1 MAQGRRRLPLN
12 LASTAVPS
20 TTHRDGPF
28 PPPGASP
35 RRQIWRP
42 VALHLGG
49 RPSPA
54 PLPSIEEA
62 ADPAASSSS
71 SPGGGLTLPSCLLPS
86 RWRWPR
92 VNPPREDVARRR
104 CGSPARSTLPVGD
117 LAQSARRPALRLEI
131 WRRSGS
137 SARPPPQI
145 DNLVPAFGGSE
156 ISQAG
161 TDGGGTERVLCTW
174 EMEAARMDS
183 AFSIDAVTTYA
194 SEVPHLC
201 CNRWAGHVGLCS
213 SPPHLACFPSDLA
226 LKASTSVDSKILV
239 LPFPS
244 SPSNPDLMP
253 WFHLF

>member
-1 MAQGRRRLPLN
+1 
-12 LASTAVPS
+12 
-20 TTHRDGPF
+20 
-28 PPPGASP
+28 
-35 RRQIWRP
+35 
-42 VALHLGG
+42 
-49 RPSPA
+49 
-54 PLPSIEEA
+54 
-62 ADPAASSSS
+62 
-71 SPGGGLTLPSCLLPS
+71 
-86 RWRWPR
+86 

-117 LAQSARRPALRLEI
+117 LAQSARRPALRLKI

-174 EMEAARMDS
+174 EMEPARMDS

-213 SPPHLACFPSDLA
+213 SPPHLGSPFIHFTIVHAACGPIPNEVKINPCLQLQLA
-226 LKASTSVDSKILV
+226 SHPT
-239 LPFPS
+239 
-244 SPSNPDLMP
+244 
-253 WFHLF
+253 WH